1 MVDVSELGRVE
12 AVFVI
17 ADVPDDPTTVDTG
30 VAVDDDFVGSSVIP
44 GVEYSIV
51 LISE

>member
-1 MVDVSELGRVE
+1 M
-12 AVFVI
+12 
-17 ADVPDDPTTVDTG
+17 PDDPTTVDTG
-30 VAVDDDFVGSSVIP
+30 VAVDDDFVASSVAVVDVDAVLLVDITVIP

>member
-1 MVDVSELGRVE
+1 M
-12 AVFVI
+12 
-17 ADVPDDPTTVDTG
+17 PDDPTTVDTG
-30 VAVDDDFVGSSVIP
+30 VAVDDDFVGSSVAVVDVDAVLLVDIIVIP